1 MFNCFSCSPS
11 FLQHLQGILQSCT
24 LKLPFNYF
32 NLQRDSLVLPHRT
45 SRPSIAQTVPF
56 DWVNHRTLI
65 AFLGHEVVE
74 RCQIDVSD
82 RVDAA
87 SSDAAAA
94 AAVGSRVWFMCTELL
109 IKCLAFV
116 AGSGS
121 SSSSSRNWSQ
131 CWLPSGVVSVERVIR
146 SRAMAAVWE
155 CIVALS
161 LLIGHCSCS
170 CLACTHTPTLP
181 LCLLI
186 KVARA

>member
-1 MFNCFSCSPS
+1 MLNSFSCSPS

-45 SRPSIAQTVPF
+45 SRPSIAQMVPF

-87 SSDAAAA
+87 SSDGAA

-131 CWLPSGVVSVERVIR
+131 ESWASRESSVVGPWQLLESALWHCHCLLAIVP
-146 SRAMAAVWE
+146 AAVSP
-155 CIVALS
+155 AHPLPLS
-161 LLIGHCSCS
+161 LSVYS
-170 CLACTHTPTLP
+170 
-181 LCLLI
+181 
-186 KVARA
+186 